1 MLQKLFFL
9 RTTYLLDMEKLYT
22 TVIVAEQL
30 KFYSTEKQ
38 LLLHTNIQPE
48 LYWVDGSSELLF

>member
-1 MLQKLFFL
+1 MIPNITAPKVIFL

-22 TVIVAEQL
+22 MFIVAEQL

-38 LLLHTNIQPE
+38 LLFHTTYNLNYIE
-48 LYWVDGSSELLF
+48 